1 MAEEHHP
8 SKRPT
13 DGFSVILFA
22 DGSGTIQCAP
32 FRTPFAFSSLTALST
47 NTGMHLPGADI

>member
-1 MAEEHHP
+1 MAEDEAP

-13 DGFSVILFA
+13 DGFSVILFE

-32 FRTPFAFSSLTALST
+32 HPFF
-47 NTGMHLPGADI
+47 PGPAA